1 MDSQKHIILVP
12 TDFSEIGDFALEHAV
27 KFSKLLKKEIALLHV
42 IKSEEEYQEAQRQI
56 ELKANEVFQKHQIKP
71 QTIVREGSIFSIIG
85 DVANELNASM
95 VIMGTHGRKG
105 MQKFSGS
112 WALKVVVKSK
122 APCIVVQEPP
132 KTDTLEKI
140 VFPVDYKRELMEKIG
155 WLTFIAKLFNSKVY
169 IFKSSSKVKFLGFIR
184 FNDKGFLRKIF
195 SNTKL
200 TEKHLKNNDIPYE
213 LSSSLPRKDFAEQT
227 IAYAESINAD
237 LILITTTKS
246 INFADLIFAA
256 SEQNIIDNHAKIPV
270 MCVNPKPS
278 RVGGSFSA
286 SGA

>member
-12 TDFSEIGDFALEHAV
+12 TDFSEFGDYALEHAV
-27 KFSKLLKKEIALLHV
+27 KFSKLLGKEIAMVHI
-42 IKSEEEYQEAQRQI
+42 IKLEEERQVA
-56 ELKANEVFQKHQIKP
+56 EQKMKEKAAEISRKFQITPKA
-71 QTIVREGSIFSIIG
+71 IVREGNIFSTIG
-85 DVANELNASM
+85 EIANELNASM

-105 MQKFSGS
+105 MQKLSGS

-132 KTDTLEKI
+132 KKETFEKI
-140 VFPVDYKRELMEKIG
+140 VFPVDYKLEMLEKVG
-155 WLTFIAKLFNSKVY
+155 WLTFIAKLFKSKVY
-169 IFKSSSKVKFLGFIR
+169 IFKSSSKVKFMGIIR

-213 LSSSLPRKDFAEQT
+213 LISSEPRKDFAEQT
-227 IAYAESINAD
+227 IHFAESIGAD

-246 INFADLIFAA
+246 INVADYIFAA

-270 MCVNPKPS
+270 MCINPKPS
-278 RVGGSFSA
+278 KLGGSFSA

>member
-12 TDFSEIGDFALEHAV
+12 TDFSEFGDYALEHAV
-27 KFSKLLKKEIALLHV
+27 KFSKLLGIEIVMIHIIKMEEERKEALHKIRKKAEEIAQ
-42 IKSEEEYQEAQRQI
+42 KFQI
-56 ELKANEVFQKHQIKP
+56 TP
-71 QTIVREGSIFSIIG
+71 QTIVREGSIFSTIG
-85 DVANELNASM
+85 EAANELNASM

-105 MQKFSGS
+105 MQKLSGS

-132 KTDTLEKI
+132 KTESFKTI
-140 VFPVDYKRELMEKIG
+140 VFPVDYKREMMEKIG
-155 WLTFIAKLFNSKVY
+155 WLTLIAKVFNSKVY
-169 IFKSSSKVKFLGFIR
+169 IYKYSSKVKFLGIIR

-200 TEKHLKNNDIPYE
+200 AEKHLKNNNIPYE
-213 LSSSLPRKDFAEQT
+213 VVSSEPRKDFSEQT
-227 IAYAESINAD
+227 IHFAESIGAD

-246 INFADLIFAA
+246 INLADYIFAA

-278 RVGGSFSA
+278 KFGGSFSA

>member
-12 TDFSEIGDFALEHAV
+12 TDFSEFGDYALEHAV
-27 KFSKLLKKEIALLHV
+27 KFSKLLGKEIAMIHV
-42 IKSEEEYQEAQRQI
+42 IKLEEERLDAEQKIKE
-56 ELKANEVFQKHQIKP
+56 KANEISQKFQIMPK
-71 QTIVREGSIFSIIG
+71 TMVREGSIFSTIG

-122 APCIVVQEPP
+122 APCIVVQGPP
-132 KTDTLEKI
+132 HKDTFEKI
-140 VFPVDYKRELMEKIG
+140 VFPVDYKREMLEKIG
-155 WLTFIAKLFNSKVY
+155 WLTFIAKVFNSKVY
-169 IFKSSSKVKFLGFIR
+169 IYKSSSKVKFLGIIR

-213 LSSSLPRKDFAEQT
+213 LISSEPRKDFSEQT
-227 IAYAESINAD
+227 IHFAESIGAD
-237 LILITTTKS
+237 LILISTTKS
-246 INFADLIFAA
+246 INLADYIFAA

-270 MCVNPKPS
+270 MCINPKPS
-278 RVGGSFSA
+278 RLGGSFSA

>member
-12 TDFSEIGDFALEHAV
+12 TDFSEFGDYALEHAV
-27 KFSKLLKKEIALLHV
+27 KFSKLLGKEIAMIHV
-42 IKSEEEYQEAQRQI
+42 IKLEEERLDAEQKIKE
-56 ELKANEVFQKHQIKP
+56 KANEISRKFQILPK
-71 QTIVREGSIFSIIG
+71 TMVREGSIFSTIG

-122 APCIVVQEPP
+122 APCIVVQGPP
-132 KTDTLEKI
+132 HKDTFEKI
-140 VFPVDYKRELMEKIG
+140 VFPVDYKREMLEKIG
-155 WLTFIAKLFNSKVY
+155 WLTFIAKVFNSKVY
-169 IFKSSSKVKFLGFIR
+169 IYKSSSKVKFLGIIR

-213 LSSSLPRKDFAEQT
+213 LISSEPRKDFSEQT
-227 IAYAESINAD
+227 IHFAESIGAD
-237 LILITTTKS
+237 LILISTTKS
-246 INFADLIFAA
+246 INLADYIFAA

-270 MCVNPKPS
+270 MCINPKPS
-278 RVGGSFSA
+278 RLGGSFSA